1 MAILDQYGRPVRVQR
16 LREAQAEPGL
26 TGVRQIW
33 AGSVASGLTPFR
45 MASILRACDQ
55 GQLDDFLI
63 LAEEM
68 EERDPHYFSVMGQR
82 KRAISGIVPKV
93 HPASDAA
100 EDRKL
105 ADAVREAIAEHEGF
119 PDLVEDMLDALGK
132 GFSVVEIDWAA
143 DASRWTPR
151 QFLWRDPRWF
161 RFDRETGTEIMLK
174 DMENL
179 DGVPLEPFR
188 FITHRTRLKSGL
200 AYRGGIARVA
210 AFGWMCKAYTLKDWI
225 AFVETYGL
233 PLRLGRYG
241 PEASDQD
248 VQKLF
253 SAVAN
258 IGTDAAAVLPDSMR
272 IDFQDTGR
280 VQGDKVFEN
289 LARWVDEQISKA
301 VLGQTMTTD
310 NGSSQSQAE
319 VHNEVR
325 HDIARADA
333 RAITGSLNRDLV
345 IPFVD
350 LNFGV
355 QARYPRLV
363 IEVNEP
369 EDVKAQ
375 IDGAAKLMPLGVTF
389 RASEL
394 RSKLGLSDPEEG
406 DEVVGGKTAPAAPP
420 PATNR
425 LALNQAEMD
434 AVDEIEAEML
444 GDWADV
450 MDEILAPVE
459 ELVAQAGS
467 YEEVMA
473 GLAETMPKAGSS
485 KLIDALVKGMFKA
498 RAEGDVK
505 DG

>member
-1 MAILDQYGRPVRVQR
+1 MAILDQYGRPVRLQR
-16 LREAQAEPGL
+16 LKERQAEPGL
-26 TGVRQIW
+26 TGIRQIW
-33 AGSVASGLTPFR
+33 AGSAASGLTPVR
-45 MASILRACDQ
+45 LASLLRACDQ
-55 GQLDDFLI
+55 GQLEEFLI

-68 EERDPHYFSVMGQR
+68 EERDAHYFSVLGQR
-82 KRAISGIVPKV
+82 KRAISGTAPIVK
-93 HPASDAA
+93 PASDAA
-100 EDRKL
+100 EDKKL

-119 PDLVEDMLDALGK
+119 PDLIEDMLDALGK
-132 GFSVVEIDWAA
+132 GFSVVEIDWAV
-143 DASRWTPR
+143 DASQWVPR
-151 QFLWRDPRWF
+151 QFLFRDPRWF
-161 RFDRETGTEIMLK
+161 QFDRETGTEIRLK
-174 DMENL
+174 DL
-179 DGVPLEPFR
+179 TDTDGLALEPFR
-188 FITHRTRLKSGL
+188 FITHRSRLKSGL
-200 AYRGGIARVA
+200 TYRGGIARVV
-210 AFGWMCKAYTLKDWI
+210 AFGLMCKGYTLKDWI

-241 PEASDQD
+241 PEASQED

-272 IDFQDTGR
+272 IDFQDTGK
-280 VQGDKVFEN
+280 VNGDNVFEN
-289 LARWVDEQISKA
+289 LARWVDEQVSKA

-325 HDIARADA
+325 HDIARSDA
-333 RAITGSLNRDLV
+333 RAVSASLMRDLV
-345 IPFVD
+345 IPFID

-355 QARYPRLV
+355 QKLYPRLM

-394 RSKLGLSDPEEG
+394 RSKLGLSDPQKG
-406 DEVVGGKTAPAAPP
+406 DEIVGGTAAPAAK

-425 LALNQAEMD
+425 VALNQAEMD

-444 GDWADV
+444 GDWVDV
-450 MDEILAPVE
+450 MDEILAPLE
-459 ELVAQAGS
+459 ELVATAGS

-473 GLAETMPKAGSS
+473 GLAQTMPKAGSS
-485 KLIDALVKGMFKA
+485 KLIDALVRGMFKA
-498 RAEGDVK
+498 RVEGDVK